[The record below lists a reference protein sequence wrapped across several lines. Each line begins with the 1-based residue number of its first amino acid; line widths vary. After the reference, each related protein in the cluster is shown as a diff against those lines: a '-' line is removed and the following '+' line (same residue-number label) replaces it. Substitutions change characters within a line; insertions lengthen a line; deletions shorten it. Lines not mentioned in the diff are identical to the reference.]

1 MNLLNILKPLKHD
14 SNQDIELQMH
24 NQFRA
29 RHHAPPLKLSPW
41 LSKGAQK
48 WAEYLDKNKLFQHSA
63 IIDGK
68 RVG

>member
-1 MNLLNILKPLKHD
+1 
-14 SNQDIELQMH
+14 MH
-24 NQFRA
+24 NEFRA